1 MGTVSNYTQDDMD
14 DYFEKL
20 RKEDMNRTPEKRES
34 KGTQENR
41 VSALKFYSKRCLGLK
56 LDFKDYINKGA
67 R

>member
-1 MGTVSNYTQDDMD
+1 
-14 DYFEKL
+14 
-20 RKEDMNRTPEKRES
+20 MNRPPEKRES
-34 KGTQENR
+34 KGTQEVR